1 MRSVIV
7 ETERLRL
14 REMTYDDAD
23 AILAVFSDKDSVIYY
38 PYEFN
43 EERSRFWIFCNLK
56 RYAVFSFGTWA
67 VELKETGE
75 LIGDCG
81 LTMQMINKMTRPEI
95 GYHMRKDQR
104 GKGYAAEAARAVRDW
119 AFERTPFQIV
129 YSYMKAENVASYKTA
144 EAAGLRLIEEY
155 TDEDGELQKMYAI
168 TREEWEKLK
177 KA

>member
-23 AILAVFSDKDSVIYY
+23 AILAVFSDKDSVKYY

-75 LIGDCG
+75 LIGDRAPRSATTCAR
-81 LTMQMINKMTRPEI
+81 IS
-95 GYHMRKDQR
+95 
-104 GKGYAAEAARAVRDW
+104 AARAMR
-119 AFERTPFQIV
+119 
-129 YSYMKAENVASYKTA
+129 
-144 EAAGLRLIEEY
+144 LRRQEPCATGHLSARRFRSCIP
-155 TDEDGELQKMYAI
+155 I
-168 TREEWEKLK
+168 
-177 KA
+177 